1 MTIGKAQLKDGSDE
15 EHEEDADDPGDRRA
29 LDEIFIR
36 DKPTGKGPPAK
47 GKLVHVDRQY
57 FQDID
62 EKVAKQKAA
71 DAFRHRF
78 APRPQ
83 SKAPPAIDFGDD
95 DDGIED
101 IDEFLG
107 ELKLE
112 GKSYDAC
119 IICFPRFASTRLIVS
134 YKVCELL
141 RFAILT
147 VIF

>member
-1 MTIGKAQLKDGSDE
+1 MTIGKAQLRDSSDE
-15 EHEEDADDPGDRRA
+15 EHEQDADDPDGRRA

-36 DKPTGKGPPAK
+36 DKPAGKGPPAK
-47 GKLVHVDRQY
+47 GKTIQVNRRH

-71 DAFRHRF
+71 DAFRQRF
-78 APRPQ
+78 ALRSQP
-83 SKAPPAIDFGDD
+83 KAPPSDFSD
-95 DDGIED
+95 DDGD

-119 IICFPRFASTRLIVS
+119 ASFFCFSFPRHVSTRFICFM
-134 YKVCELL
+134 
-141 RFAILT
+141 
-147 VIF
+147 